1 MWPRHDA
8 SALAQPEMPRV
19 PPVVGV
25 LLAAGLGRRYDPSG
39 VRLKLLDAAP
49 HGPHAGMP
57 IAVAALRNLR
67 AAMAEV
73 LVVVRPAD
81 SAAQR
86 ELRQL
91 LTAEGAP
98 LVPCPEADAGMGH
111 SLACGVRARRDA
123 AGWVIALAD
132 MPAVSPATIVAVRDA
147 IASGHAAAAPM
158 HRGQRGHP
166 VGFGRACLD
175 ALLSL
180 LGDTGARSVLAVHE
194 PLLVEVDD
202 PGCLLDIDTP
212 EP

>member
-1 MWPRHDA
+1 MQFA
-8 SALAQPEMPRV
+8 
-19 PPVVGV
+19 PPIAGV
-25 LLAAGLGRRYDPSG
+25 LLAAGVGRRYDPSG
-39 VRLKLLDAAP
+39 ARLKLLEAAP
-49 HGPHAGMP
+49 SGPHAGIP
-57 IAVAALRNLR
+57 IAAAALRNLR
-67 AAMAEV
+67 AAIADV

-86 ELRQL
+86 QLRQL
-91 LTAEGAP
+91 LAAEGAQ
-98 LVPCPEADAGMGH
+98 LVSCPEADAGMGH

-147 IASGHAAAAPM
+147 IASGHTAAAPT

-166 VGFGRACLD
+166 VGFSRVCLD

-180 LGDTGARSVLAVHE
+180 SGDAGARSVLAAHE
-194 PLLVEVDD
+194 PLLIDVDD

-212 EP
+212 GP

>member
-1 MWPRHDA
+1 M
-8 SALAQPEMPRV
+8 QVE
-19 PPVVGV
+19 PPIVGV

-39 VRLKLLDAAP
+39 ARLKLLEAAP
-49 HGPHAGMP
+49 GGPRAGTP
-57 IAVAALRNLR
+57 IAAAALRNLR
-67 AAMAEV
+67 AAIADV

-86 ELRQL
+86 QLRQL
-91 LTAEGAP
+91 LAAEGAP
-98 LVPCPEADAGMGH
+98 LVSCPEADAGIGH
-111 SLACGVRARRDA
+111 SLACGVRARSEA

-147 IASGHAAAAPM
+147 IASGHAAAAPT

-166 VGFGRACLD
+166 VGFGRACLG

-180 LGDTGARSVLAVHE
+180 SGDTGARRVLAAHE
-194 PLLVEVDD
+194 PLLIEVDD

-212 EP
+212 GP

>member
-1 MWPRHDA
+1 MQFA
-8 SALAQPEMPRV
+8 
-19 PPVVGV
+19 PPIAGV
-25 LLAAGLGRRYDPSG
+25 LLAAGVGRRYDPSG
-39 VRLKLLDAAP
+39 ARLKLLEAAP
-49 HGPHAGMP
+49 SGPHAGIP
-57 IAVAALRNLR
+57 IAAAALRNLR
-67 AAMAEV
+67 AAIADV

-91 LTAEGAP
+91 LAAEDAQ
-98 LVPCPEADAGMGH
+98 LVTCPEADAGLGH

-147 IASGHAAAAPM
+147 IASGHAAAAPT

-166 VGFGRACLD
+166 VGFSRACLD

-180 LGDTGARSVLAVHE
+180 SGDAGARSVLAAHE
-194 PLLVEVDD
+194 PLLIEVDD

-212 EP
+212 GP